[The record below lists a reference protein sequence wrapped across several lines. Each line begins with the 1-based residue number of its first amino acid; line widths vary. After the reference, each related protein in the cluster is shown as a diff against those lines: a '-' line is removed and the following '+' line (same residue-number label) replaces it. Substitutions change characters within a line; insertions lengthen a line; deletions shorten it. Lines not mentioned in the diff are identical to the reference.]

1 MAFSLFC
8 ILESVLLI
16 MNAFAILND
25 RFLKKS
31 KSKIILTLYT
41 SWSACWVYEFGCCS
55 RNISAIVTIEPELIR
70 CFIYWST
77 PRQFKELANIV
88 YIHIQKVHALAL
100 NCPKHFLYLAW
111 VTSRLSTL
119 VVSCLNIYTH
129 TWTYKSSYT

>member
-77 PRQFKELANIV
+77 SRQFKELANTV
-88 YIHIQKVHALAL
+88 YIHIQKIHALAS
-100 NCPKHFLYLAW
+100 NCSKHILYLAW
-111 VTSRLSTL
+111 ATSRLKIYTL
-119 VVSCLNIYTH
+119 ILSIYTH
-129 TWTYKSSYT
+129 TWTYKSSNT

>member
-31 KSKIILTLYT
+31 KHRNVLTDTY
-41 SWSACWVYEFGCCS
+41 SWSACWVNEPGCCS
-55 RNISAIVTIEPELIR
+55 WNISAIVTIEPELIR

-77 PRQFKELANIV
+77 SRQLKELANIV

-100 NCPKHFLYLAW
+100 DCPKHFLYLAW
-111 VTSRLSTL
+111 VTCRLSTL
-119 VVSCLNIYTH
+119 VLSCFIIHTH
-129 TWTYKSSYT
+129 TWTYNSSYT